1 MDERRNIGGVCRC
14 CGRSD
19 GLPEEVRIV
28 VAERTHGTRLLKFA
42 VAAAL
47 LWVAQGVV
55 PARTNEPAAPAANRT
70 EEPQKDAIPQEAIN
84 EILCGSLANAFGP
97 FDYRDPKNRVSINT
111 VNTYHF
117 DADVQNLVRGQTNEY
132 VLGDLDYILRA
143 IPNHYPALQTTSRYF
158 LEGGKRYKW
167 RTMECYFD
175 RAMRFAPDDS
185 TVRVLYGI
193 YLMKLGKTGE
203 ALDQLMHALDLS
215 PDSAEIQYDIGL
227 VYFELR
233 DYRQANLYAA
243 RAYQGGYPLPGLQHK
258 LERIGQW
265 NPPKLSPAAQG
276 ATPAPQPGNAQPPA
290 PQPSNP

>member
-1 MDERRNIGGVCRC
+1 MVRRMNTLGVCRYLE
-14 CGRSD
+14 RSD
-19 GLPEEVRIV
+19 GLPEGVRIMV
-28 VAERTHGTRLLKFA
+28 PEKTRATTLVNYA
-42 VAAAL
+42 VAAAM
-47 LWVAQGVV
+47 LWAALGTVS
-55 PARTNEPAAPAANRT
+55 ARSDEPAAHAAKPT
-70 EEPQKDAIPQEAIN
+70 EEPRRDAIPQEAIN
-84 EILCGSLANAFGP
+84 RILCGSLANGFGP
-97 FDYRDPKNRVSINT
+97 FDYRDPQNRVNINT

-117 DADVQNLVRGQTNEY
+117 NADVQNLIRGETDEY

-175 RAMRFAPDDS
+175 RAMRFAPDDP

-193 YLMKLGKTGE
+193 YLMKSGKTEE
-203 ALDQLMHALDLS
+203 ALDELMQALDLN
-215 PDSAEIQYDIGL
+215 PDSAEVQYDIGL

-233 DYRQANLYAA
+233 NYKQANLYAA

-265 NPPKLSPAAQG
+265 NPPLLSPAVQS
-276 ATPAPQPGNAQPPA
+276 ATPTPQSGGAQPPA
-290 PQPSNP
+290 PRPDKP